1 MTEQSGKHTCS
12 ASIVRL
18 SIHTTC
24 IRLGHEYHVAAGAG
38 DAFEYLRLLST
49 EYLTRLSIP
58 EPGSVAANV
67 FHSPIS
73 HFTHLTPYLPKHY
86 TEEWVH
92 DMRR

>member
-1 MTEQSGKHTCS
+1 MTSRAYFMGQS
-12 ASIVRL
+12 
-18 SIHTTC
+18 
-24 IRLGHEYHVAAGAG
+24 
-38 DAFEYLRLLST
+38 DAPIF
-49 EYLTRLSIP
+49 P
-58 EPGSVAANV
+58 DPGSVTANV